1 MAQDGADLP
10 RNYRLKALLLV
21 EFYLRMSRLLTD
33 SRGHDLE
40 KIVIYLAVISAAAN
54 HYRRNPELL
63 ALYAHDAPIPQD
75 RLFGISRRA
84 IADSVGLPRETVRRK
99 IAVLISDGLVL
110 EEDGQVTPKSPMLD
124 QEGNLKLALNM
135 LKAFEATQAAYRRAD
150 EG

>member
-1 MAQDGADLP
+1 MEQDETGLP
-10 RNYRLKALLLV
+10 RNYRLKALILV

-33 SRGHDLE
+33 VRGADLE
-40 KIVIYLAVISAAAN
+40 KIVIYMAVISAAAN
-54 HYRRNPELL
+54 HYRRDPELL
-63 ALYAHDAPIPQD
+63 ALYAHNEPIPQD

-110 EEDGQVTPKSPMLD
+110 EEDGLVKPKSPMID
-124 QEGNLKLALNM
+124 QEGNRKLALNM
-135 LKAFEATQAAYRRAD
+135 LKAFETTQAAYRRAD